1 MALPPAAERSLLLP
15 NAGSYAFDKIDSPL
29 PFQRKTMNGL
39 SNYDSA
45 SHNGGYTLMFVGKLN
60 LSSRLLFICILFLMA
75 ACSGSESDPGDA
87 GQQTALLSDD
97 QKEAFARQ
105 YCTGCHT
112 FPQPELLDKNTWLTQ
127 TLPAMGP
134 HLGIRQFAG
143 ETYPLDE
150 SPALPENFYPEEAV
164 IDSSTW
170 QAILDYYE
178 SEAPERFDYPEPD
191 YSIEEA
197 DRFFVPKRPSYRT
210 NSDPM
215 VSAVKI
221 DGANNLIYLADA
233 TIQKLLV
240 FNASLEIEA
249 SIDVPSPISD
259 IQFLNPDDASG
270 RREMLLTHIGN
281 VSPSDALDGSIIS
294 GWFDPETS
302 RGNFNTVILDNVRRP
317 VETLISDLN
326 GDGLDDLLVSE
337 FGHRLGSLFWLKN
350 NGTGYDTLR
359 QTLNRTPGCIKSR
372 VTDFTGNGRPD
383 VRALCTQLDQRLYLY
398 ENMGDDSFIESTLL
412 QFPISAGSSS
422 FDFVDINGD
431 GHPDILYTSGDNADY
446 SIIYKPYHGVYL
458 YLNDGKNN
466 FSEEWFYPINGAYRA
481 IGGDFS
487 GDGLMDIAVTSFFAD
502 YARNPQEGFVF
513 FENRGGMDFRPF
525 HPQASSYGRWIAM
538 DTGDVIGN
546 GRDDIVLANFSRGP
560 TKVLPQIEAILTQSP
575 HLLLLE
581 NRSDQ
586 E

>member
-1 MALPPAAERSLLLP
+1 
-15 NAGSYAFDKIDSPL
+15 
-29 PFQRKTMNGL
+29 
-39 SNYDSA
+39 
-45 SHNGGYTLMFVGKLN
+45 MFVGKLN

-215 VSAVKI
+215 VSAIKI
-221 DGANNLIYLADA
+221 DSANNLIYLADA

-240 FNASLEIEA
+240 FNVSLEIEA

-259 IQFLNPDDASG
+259 IQFLNSADESG
-270 RREMLLTHIGN
+270 RRNILLTHIGN
-281 VSPSDALDGSIIS
+281 VSPSDALDGSLIS
-294 GWFDPETS
+294 GWYDPES
-302 RGNFNTVILDNVRRP
+302 NTGAFETIILDDVRRP
-317 VETLISDLN
+317 VETLISDLD
-326 GDGLDDLLVSE
+326 GDGLDDLLLSE

-350 NGTGYDTLR
+350 NGNGYDSER
-359 QTLNRTPGCIKSR
+359 HVLNTIPGCIESHIS
-372 VTDFTGNGRPD
+372 DFTKDGRPD
-383 VRALCTQLDQRLYLY
+383 ILALCTQVNQSIYLY
-398 ENMGDDSFIESTLL
+398 EANADGSFTESKLM
-412 QFPISAGSSS
+412 QFPITAGSSS
-422 FDFVDINGD
+422 FELTDMNGD
-431 GHPDILYTSGDNADY
+431 GYPDILYTSGDNADY

-481 IGGDFS
+481 ISGDYNK
-487 GDGLMDIAVTSFFAD
+487 DGLMDIAVTSFFAD
-502 YARNPQEGFVF
+502 YARKPQEGFIF
-513 FENRGGMDFRPF
+513 FENRGDFEFKPF

-538 DTGDVIGN
+538 DTGDVTGN
-546 GRDDIVLANFSRGP
+546 GRTDIVLANFSRGP